1 MGSYGNS
8 LLGAFGIII
17 TNPCEIFCSF
27 KYVKIIDY
35 DVVLNAQKSTQVSS
49 GNVAKM
55 VPIYDLSRR
64 ARWIQNPVSF
74 GKCRFEPDPRYNGF
88 IFDKQSF
95 CEKSLRLRIPNQML
109 PNVANMVV
117 KGMYFWDSSPI
128 STNSP
133 PHTYLLNP
141 KGEANE
147 YIYAETKKT

>member
-1 MGSYGNS
+1 MQSRYQSSMGLYGNS

-64 ARWIQNPVSF
+64 TRWIQNPVFF
-74 GKCRFEPDPRYNGF
+74 GMCRFEPDPRY
-88 IFDKQSF
+88 
-95 CEKSLRLRIPNQML
+95 
-109 PNVANMVV
+109 
-117 KGMYFWDSSPI
+117 
-128 STNSP
+128 
-133 PHTYLLNP
+133 
-141 KGEANE
+141 
-147 YIYAETKKT
+147 